1 MAERV
6 NVQLLKEMKSAG
18 KRITMLTAYDY
29 AFARMLDDAG
39 TDILLVGDSL
49 GMVAL
54 GYEDTLPV
62 TVEEMIHHTK
72 AVSRGAR
79 RAMVIA
85 DMPFMSYQVSDERAL
100 ENAGNMMKLAG
111 AHGIKLEGGAPVVK
125 LVKKMTDAGIP
136 VMGHLGLTPQSVHQ
150 FGGYGLRAEG
160 AAEARSILE
169 DSLALERAGAF
180 AIVLEKIPAE
190 LAELV
195 TAGLSIPTIGI
206 GAGPACDGQVLVT
219 NDLLG
224 MFERFVPKFVKQ
236 YANLKAIVD
245 EAVKGYIQ
253 EVRSATFP
261 ASEQSYHMEKEALD
275 RFMDIIDKG
284 LKEI

>member
-1 MAERV
+1 MSERV
-6 NVQLLKEMKSAG
+6 TIQSLKEMKAKG
-18 KRITMLTAYDY
+18 ERITVLTAYDH

-39 TDILLVGDSL
+39 IDILLVGDSL

-62 TVEEMIHHTK
+62 TVEDMIHHTK
-72 AVSRGAR
+72 AVTRGAR
-79 RAMVIA
+79 RAMVIT

-111 AHGIKLEGGAPVVK
+111 AHGVKLEGGARIVG

-150 FGGYGLRAEG
+150 FGGYGLQATDVT
-160 AAEARSILE
+160 EARSLLE
-169 DSLALERAGAF
+169 DALELEEAGAF

-195 TAGLSIPTIGI
+195 TARLTIPTIGI

-219 NDLLG
+219 HDLLG
-224 MFERFVPKFVKQ
+224 VFEKFVPKFVKQ
-236 YANLKAIVD
+236 YANLKVVIDQAI
-245 EAVKGYIQ
+245 KGYI
-253 EVRSATFP
+253 EDVRADTFP
-261 ASEQSYHMEKEALD
+261 SGEHSYHMEKEALENLTGV
-275 RFMDIIDKG
+275 IDQG
-284 LKEI
+284 LREI

>member
-6 NVQLLKEMKSAG
+6 TVQSLREMKAKG
-18 KRITMLTAYDY
+18 QRITTLTAYDH
-29 AFARMLDDAG
+29 AFARILDDAG
-39 TDILLVGDSL
+39 IDILLVGDSL

-62 TVEEMIHHTK
+62 TVEEIIHHSR
-72 AVSRGAR
+72 AVARGAR

-111 AHGIKLEGGAPVVK
+111 AHGVKLEGGARIAG

-150 FGGYGLRAEG
+150 FGGYGLQAAG
-160 AAEARSILE
+160 VAEARSLLD
-169 DSLALERAGAF
+169 DSLKLEEAGAF

-195 TAGLSIPTIGI
+195 TAGLTIPTIGI

-224 MFERFVPKFVKQ
+224 MFEKFVPKFVKQ
-236 YANLKAIVD
+236 YANVKAVID
-245 EAVKGYIQ
+245 QAVKGYI
-253 EVRSATFP
+253 EDVHTDVFPSA
-261 ASEQSYHMEKEALD
+261 EHSYRMDKEALD
-275 RFMDIIDKG
+275 TLMEAIDEDLRKV
-284 LKEI
+284 